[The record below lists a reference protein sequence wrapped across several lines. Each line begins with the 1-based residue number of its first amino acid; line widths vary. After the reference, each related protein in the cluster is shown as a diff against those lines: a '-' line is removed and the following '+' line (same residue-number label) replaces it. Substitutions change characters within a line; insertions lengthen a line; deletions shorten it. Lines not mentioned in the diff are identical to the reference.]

1 MSIVVDIV
9 PFFFP
14 RFLSKDKLTKGCLSS
29 IILILEWEKTMK
41 LNKKALAILSA
52 GHLVTDINQGA
63 LPALLPFFKEA
74 MNLSYT
80 MSGII
85 VLSSNLTSSIIQP
98 AFGHLSDRKP
108 IGWFLPLAP
117 FIACL
122 GISVA
127 GFVSHYSLLLLCV
140 ILTGIGIAIF
150 HPEGYKTAYY
160 FTGDKKV
167 TGMSFFSVG
176 GNLGIALGPMVA
188 MTLVTFFGLKGT
200 MGLIVP
206 GIFIAIILLIFN
218 TSMLSSMVES
228 AHKEATKELR
238 KPLTRNQKL
247 SFSLL
252 IVIATLR
259 AWTQFGM
266 AAYIPFYYI
275 NYLKGNPLYAG
286 KLVSTFLLA
295 GALGTLLGAP
305 LADRWGHKKFLLAT
319 LALSSPLLFLF
330 YYSSGFMTFVILGV
344 SGMVLIS
351 SFALTTVMGQAILP
365 QHLGMAS
372 GMMVG
377 FTMSA
382 GGLGVTLLGMI
393 ADTWG
398 VPTAIQ
404 SIFALPFIAFILS
417 LLVKYPI
424 EENVAGE
431 R

>member
-1 MSIVVDIV
+1 
-9 PFFFP
+9 
-14 RFLSKDKLTKGCLSS
+14 
-29 IILILEWEKTMK
+29 MK
-41 LNKKALAILSA
+41 LNKKALAVLSA

-74 MNLSYT
+74 LSLSYT
-80 MSGII
+80 TAGII
-85 VLSSNLTSSIIQP
+85 LLFGNLTSSVIQP
-98 AFGHLSDRKP
+98 AFGYLSDRRP
-108 IGWFLPLAP
+108 FAWLLPLAP

-122 GISVA
+122 GLSIT

-140 ILTGIGIAIF
+140 VLAGIGIASF
-150 HPEGYKTAYY
+150 HPEGFKTAYF

-167 TGMSFFSVG
+167 TGMSIFAVG

-188 MTLVTFFGLKGT
+188 MTLVTSFGLKGT
-200 MGLIVP
+200 IGLILP
-206 GIFIAIILLIFN
+206 GILIAIILLFN
-218 TSMLSSMVES
+218 MSMLSTTVES
-228 AHKEATKELR
+228 AHKEAKKEVR
-238 KPLTRNQKL
+238 KPLTRDQKR

-252 IVIATLR
+252 VSIGTLR

-266 AAYIPFYYI
+266 ATYIPFYYI

-305 LADRWGHKKFLLAT
+305 LADRWGHKKFLSIT
-319 LALSSPLLFLF
+319 LALSSPLLLLF
-330 YYSSGFMTFVILGV
+330 YYSSGPMIFAFLGI

-351 SFALTTVMGQAILP
+351 TFALTTVMGQTLLP

-398 VPTAIQ
+398 VPMAIK
-404 SIFALPFIAFILS
+404 SIFVLPLVAFVLS
-417 LLVKYPI
+417 LLVKYPL
-424 EENVAGE
+424 EKT
-431 R
+431 

>member
-1 MSIVVDIV
+1 
-9 PFFFP
+9 
-14 RFLSKDKLTKGCLSS
+14 
-29 IILILEWEKTMK
+29 MK

-52 GHLVTDINQGA
+52 GHLVTDVNQGA
-63 LPALLPFFKEA
+63 LSALLPFFKEA
-74 MNLSYT
+74 LNLSYT
-80 MSGII
+80 MSGVI

-98 AFGHLSDRKP
+98 AFGHLSDRRP

-122 GISVA
+122 GLSVT

-140 ILTGIGIAIF
+140 ILTGVGIAIF
-150 HPEGYKTAYY
+150 HPEGFKTAYY

-167 TGMSFFSVG
+167 TGMSIFAVG

-188 MTLVTFFGLKGT
+188 ITLVTFFGLKGT

-206 GIFIAIILLIFN
+206 GIFIAVILLLN
-218 TSMLSSMVES
+218 MSMLSSTVES
-228 AHKEATKELR
+228 AHKEATKQLR
-238 KPLTRNQKL
+238 RPLTKDQKM

-252 IVIATLR
+252 ISVATLR
-259 AWTQFGM
+259 AWTHFGM
-266 AAYIPFYYI
+266 ATYIPFYYI

-305 LADRWGHKKFLLAT
+305 IADRWGHKKFLLIT
-319 LALSSPLLFLF
+319 LALSSPLLLLF
-330 YYSSGFMTFVILGV
+330 YYSSGFMTFVFLGI
-344 SGMVLIS
+344 SGMVMIS
-351 SFALTTVMGQAILP
+351 TFALTTVMGQTLLP

-398 VPTAIQ
+398 VPMAMK
-404 SIFALPFIAFILS
+404 SIFALPCIAFFLS
-417 LLVKYPI
+417 LLIKYPLEESSLRL
-424 EENVAGE
+424 EENTTGE